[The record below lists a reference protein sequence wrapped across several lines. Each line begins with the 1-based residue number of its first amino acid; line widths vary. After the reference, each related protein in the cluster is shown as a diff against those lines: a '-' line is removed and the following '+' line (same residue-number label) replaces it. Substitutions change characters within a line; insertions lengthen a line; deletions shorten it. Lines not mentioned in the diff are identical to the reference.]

1 MSRVVV
7 ITGGASGIGLT
18 LARRFAALGDRI
30 AIGDSDGAAL
40 ATLKGEFRGAV
51 LAELDVGNE
60 ASVTAFFAKIVT
72 TFGCPDVVLSNAGTG
87 GPAGGIETLDYKDWS
102 DCIGVNLDGAFL
114 VCRAAA
120 RLMRPEGRGVILI
133 TSSTS
138 GLWGVPDRSPYA
150 AAKWGVIG
158 LMKTLAMELGP
169 HGIRVNA
176 LCPGAVEGPRMERV
190 IAMESAAS
198 GQSPESIRETYAQG
212 VSLRRFVTA
221 DDVADMAIF
230 LASDAARSVSGQ
242 AVSIDG
248 HTERM
253 V

>member
-18 LARRFAALGDRI
+18 LARRFAALGDRV

-40 ATLKGEFRGAV
+40 AALEGAFQGAV
-51 LAELDVGNE
+51 LARLDVRDE
-60 ASVTAFFAKIVT
+60 ASVTAFFAKIESA
-72 TFGCPDVVLSNAGTG
+72 FGCPDVVLSNAGTG
-87 GPAGGIETLDYKDWS
+87 GPAGGIESLAYQDWS

-120 RLMRPEGRGVILI
+120 RLMRPRGSGVILI

-138 GLWGVPDRSPYA
+138 GLWGVPNRAPYV

-169 HGIRVNA
+169 FGIRVNA

-190 IAMESAAS
+190 LAMESAAS

-212 VSLRRFVTA
+212 VSLRRFVKA
-221 DDVADMAIF
+221 DEVADMAVF
-230 LASDAARSVSGQ
+230 LASDAARAVSGQ
-242 AVSIDG
+242 AISIDG
-248 HTERM
+248 NTERM

>member
-1 MSRVVV
+1 MSRVVL

-18 LARRFAALGDRI
+18 LARRFAALGDRV
-30 AIGDSDGAAL
+30 AIGDRDGAAL
-40 ATLKGEFRGAV
+40 AALAGEFQGAV
-51 LAELDVGNE
+51 LVELDVGNE
-60 ASVTAFFAKIVT
+60 ASVEAFFAKVETI
-72 TFGCPDVVLSNAGTG
+72 FGCPDVVLSNAGTG

-120 RLMRPEGRGVILI
+120 HLMRPEGRGVILI

-138 GLWGVPDRSPYA
+138 GLWGVPNRSPYV

-190 IAMESAAS
+190 IAMESLAS
-198 GQSPESIRETYAQG
+198 GQSPDHIRETYAQG